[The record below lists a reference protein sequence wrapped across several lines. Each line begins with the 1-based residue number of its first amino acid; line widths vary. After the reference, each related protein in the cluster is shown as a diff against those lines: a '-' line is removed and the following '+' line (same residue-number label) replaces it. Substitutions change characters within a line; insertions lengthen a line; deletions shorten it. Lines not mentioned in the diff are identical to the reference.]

1 MKKVISILLLIV
13 MIFSL
18 SACNKSNN
26 TSSELDAGVQSDISS
41 IGDST
46 ENTTTSEEISTS
58 TSSTNTTTSNTIPS
72 NSTPSNSTPSNST
85 PSNSTPSNSTPSNST
100 PSNSTPSKTEKTK
113 KESISIIG
121 EWLLVRNR
129 NDGKIV
135 FYDNMTCDYLGSK
148 NLKYDFSNNT
158 ITIYTNWT
166 NVLYVDK
173 GEYIRLH
180 TPQNDIEYV
189 REENYDKVHKK
200 FWNEK
205 LTAITKERKELFLG
219 DEFSIATGVTAKIKK
234 IYIENIDKENCQM
247 PCIVFDIT
255 NITGK
260 NIHLADIDCIFAV
273 FPGETPTGRN
283 SEIRHGNLFHE
294 GVVASKS
301 TNTIKT
307 YIGDYHD
314 YVDMFSALEWTTN
327 RFAEP
332 ILPLLIGEN
341 YFINLTHEMFK
352 N

>member
-1 MKKVISILLLIV
+1 MKKIISILLLIV
-13 MIFSL
+13 TTFSL

-26 TSSELDAGVQSDISS
+26 TSSELDAGVQSDIIS

-85 PSNSTPSNSTPSNST
+85 PSNSTPS
-100 PSNSTPSKTEKTK
+100 KTEETK

-121 EWLLVRNR
+121 EWFLVRNG

-148 NLKYDFSNNT
+148 NLKYDFSNNI
-158 ITIYTNWT
+158 ITIYTNLT

-234 IYIENIDKENCQM
+234 IYIENIDKEYCQM

-255 NITGK
+255 NITDK
-260 NIHLADIDCIFAV
+260 NIYLANIDCIFAV
-273 FPGETPTGRN
+273 FSGETPTGSN
-283 SEIRHGNLFHE
+283 SEICCGNLFYE

-307 YIGDYHD
+307 YIGDYND
-314 YVDMFSALEWTTN
+314 YVDIFSALKWTTN

>member
-58 TSSTNTTTSNTIPS
+58 TSSTNTTPSNTIPS

-85 PSNSTPSNSTPSNST
+85 PSNSTPSNSTPS
-100 PSNSTPSKTEKTK
+100 KTEETK

-121 EWLLVRNR
+121 EWFLVRNG

-148 NLKYDFSNNT
+148 NLKYDFSNNI
-158 ITIYTNWT
+158 ITIYTNST

-180 TPQNDIEYV
+180 TPQNNIEYV
-189 REENYDKVHKK
+189 REEDYDKVHKK

-205 LTAITKERKELFLG
+205 LTVITKERKELFLG

-234 IYIENIDKENCQM
+234 IYIENIDKENYQM

-260 NIHLADIDCIFAV
+260 NIYLANIDCIFVV
-273 FPGETPTGRN
+273 FAGETPTGGNR
-283 SEIRHGNLFHE
+283 EIFGGNLFYE

-307 YIGDYHD
+307 YIGGYHA
-314 YVDMFSALEWTTN
+314 YVDMFSALKWTTN